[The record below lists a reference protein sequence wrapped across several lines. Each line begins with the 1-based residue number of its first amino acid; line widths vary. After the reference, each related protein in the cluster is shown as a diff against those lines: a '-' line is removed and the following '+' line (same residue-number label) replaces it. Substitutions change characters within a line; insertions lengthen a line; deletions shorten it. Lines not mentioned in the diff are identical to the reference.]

1 MENEDIFN
9 SWSEFI
15 NKNGNYFDSDFNWNS
30 SFEKVQEYKSK
41 YNKLPSKHDKDP
53 EVKKLGEWILT
64 QNKNYKNKTQIM
76 SNEIIYNKWKNFI

>member
-1 MENEDIFN
+1 MVIISIVILIGIVHLKKF
-9 SWSEFI
+9 
-15 NKNGNYFDSDFNWNS
+15 
-30 SFEKVQEYKSK
+30 EYKSK